1 MKCVVA
7 TNNQH
12 KLKEMRDI
20 IGSKLELISLSEL
33 GIDADIEEN
42 GKTFLENS
50 LIKARA
56 ICKLTN
62 MPTLADDTGL
72 IVDALNGAPGVYSAR
87 YAGVEHDD
95 KRNREK
101 LLREL
106 QGVEYNERTARFE
119 TVISLVF
126 PDGRYLTAKGKVEGF
141 ILFEEQGTDG
151 FGYDTL
157 FYSSELK
164 KSFGEATSEEKN
176 SVSHRGRAL
185 RKLLELL

>member
-20 IGSKLELISLSEL
+20 IESKLELISLGEL

-126 PDGRYLTAKGKVEGF
+126 PDGHYLTAKGEVEGF

>member
-12 KLKEMRDI
+12 KLKEMRDN
-20 IGSKLELISLSEL
+20 IGSKLELISLGEL

-87 YAGVEHDD
+87 YAGVEHND

-126 PDGRYLTAKGKVEGF
+126 PDGHYLTAKGEVKGF